1 MESRVLDYGKS
12 MYGGWYANYL
22 INGKFDGVHGDT
34 LREVK
39 EKLKGLGFDGNL
51 KNVHRFD
58 ND

>member
-22 INGKFDGVHGDT
+22 INGNFDGVHGDT

-39 EKLKGLGFDGNL
+39 EKLKGLGLDVNL